1 MPFWAHSGEME
12 EPQTLVLVVALACL
26 IAVASVAA
34 KRFSIAAP
42 IVLLVAGT
50 AVGFIPG
57 LPRVPLDP
65 ELMLMVLLPPILY
78 GAGVGMSWRGF
89 RANLRPILLLAVGCV
104 LFTTTAVAV
113 VAHYAVG
120 LPWAVAFVL
129 GAIVSPPDA
138 VAPMAVLRALRLPR
152 HLIIVL
158 EGESLVNDATAL
170 VTFSF
175 AVAAVASGGFSPTA
189 AALQFMAIV
198 VAEIAFGLAV
208 GWAMLGLRR
217 VADDPRAEVLLA
229 LVIPFGAFW
238 PPHFLG
244 GSGVV
249 ACVTAGL
256 WVSWN
261 GRRLIRPATRLQG
274 YFIWDLVTWGV
285 EALTFVL
292 TGLQARSVIEGLA
305 GEGWDRPLIAA
316 ALVCGTVIGV
326 RFIWVF
332 PATYLPPLLARA
344 IGRREPLPNWQ
355 SPFLLS
361 FVGLRGVV
369 SLAAALSIPFMVN
382 GRAFP
387 ERDLILFVT
396 FCVIA
401 VTLVGVGATLPVV
414 VRRLDLAHA
423 GLAEADEDK
432 RAERAAR
439 LEGIDA
445 VLAGLD
451 RAAAIGAPTSSV
463 AAMRR
468 RHNDRRRH
476 LGISADE
483 RTDEDPVGDTSVLEL
498 ELVDIERK
506 AIARAY
512 GENRLT
518 DEARRRIEREFDL
531 EEARIR
537 HSAASAA
544 PAVDDQGGKDEAAE
558 ETATQSP

>member
-1 MPFWAHSGEME
+1 ME
-12 EPQTLVLVVALACL
+12 NPQNLAFVLALACL
-26 IAVASVAA
+26 IAAASVAA
-34 KRFSIAAP
+34 KRLQLASP
-42 IVLLVAGT
+42 IVLLLAGA
-50 AVGFIPG
+50 AVGFVPG

-65 ELMLMVLLPPILY
+65 DVALMILLPPILY
-78 GAGVGMSWRGF
+78 GSGVGMSWRGF

-113 VAHYAVG
+113 VVHYAVG

-138 VAPMAVLRALRLPR
+138 VAPMAMLRALRLPR
-152 HLIIVL
+152 RLILAL

-175 AVAAVASGGFSPTA
+175 ALAAVVSGSFSAAT
-189 AALQFMAIV
+189 AALQFTAI
-198 VAEIAFGLAV
+198 ASSEILFGLAI
-208 GWAMLGLRR
+208 GWATLWVRR
-217 VADDPRAEVLLA
+217 LADDPRAEVLLA
-229 LVIPFGAFW
+229 LVTPFAAFW
-238 PPHFLG
+238 PPHLLG

-261 GRRLIRPATRLQG
+261 GRHLIRPATRLQG

-292 TGLQARSVIEGLA
+292 TGLQAHSVVEGLA
-305 GEGWDRPLIAA
+305 GEGWQRPLMAA
-316 ALVCGTVIGV
+316 ALVCVTVIAV
-326 RFIWVF
+326 RFVWVF
-332 PATYLPPLLARA
+332 PATYVPHMLSRA
-344 IGRREPLPNWQ
+344 LRRREQAPNWR

-369 SLAAALSIPFMVN
+369 SLAAALSIPFMV
-382 GRAFP
+382 GDRAFP
-387 ERDLILFVT
+387 DRDLILFVT

-401 VTLVGVGATLPVV
+401 FTLLGLGGTLPGV
-414 VRRLDLAHA
+414 VRGLGLGRD
-423 GLAEADEDK
+423 GLAEAEDNK
-432 RAERAAR
+432 RAELAAR
-439 LEGIDA
+439 LAGIDA

-451 RAAAIGAPTSSV
+451 RAASEGAPKTSV
-463 AAMRR
+463 AALRR

-476 LGISADE
+476 LGVSADE
-483 RTDEDPVGDTSVLEL
+483 RTDEDPVADTSILEL
-498 ELVDIERK
+498 KLVDIERE
-506 AIARAY
+506 AIDGAY
-512 GENRLT
+512 TEGRLT

-537 HSAASAA
+537 HAAASAA
-544 PAVDDQGGKDEAAE
+544 PAVDELAVSDEGE
-558 ETATQSP
+558 KETSTQSP